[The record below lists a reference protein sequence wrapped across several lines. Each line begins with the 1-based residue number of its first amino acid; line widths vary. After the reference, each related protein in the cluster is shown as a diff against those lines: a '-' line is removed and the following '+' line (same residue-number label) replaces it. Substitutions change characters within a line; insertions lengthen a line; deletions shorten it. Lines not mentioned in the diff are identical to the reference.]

1 MFKKIIDTAINLNAS
16 DIHLS
21 EGYYPFFRINQSL
34 QKSDKLG
41 IVNEDIVEDALKVL
55 NIKNRKDYVDGVYS
69 YKGYRLRYNI
79 LYSNGEVN
87 ITIRIIPKYI
97 KKLYELLLPIEIE
110 KLNKYDRGL
119 VLITGKTCSGKST
132 TLASLINDINLNENK
147 KIIIFEDPIEYVY
160 PKENSLIVQKDISN
174 NKDNLELLLQAVVRM
189 DPDIIVVSEIR
200 DKEVL
205 KACIDLSEIGHLVF
219 ATIHSNSVSE
229 TITRIV
235 DLFPS
240 NDKNQIRYK
249 LSIVLNAIL
258 HQKLFKTKD
267 ILVPIVE
274 LLVLDN
280 STRNIIKQGKDES
293 FINDQIFFMMKENG
307 SLAELE
313 PIRRLVNEKIISK
326 DDLFKLLSTRD
337 IEKITNMNYN

>member
-1 MFKKIIDTAINLNAS
+1 MFKKIIDTAINMKAS

-21 EGYYPFFRINQSL
+21 EGYYPFFRLNQNL
-34 QKSDKLG
+34 IKQDKFG
-41 IVNEDIVEDALKVL
+41 VVNKDIIDDALKVL
-55 NIKNRKDYVDGVYS
+55 SIEKKSDFLDGVCC
-69 YKGYRLRYNI
+69 YKEDRLRYNI
-79 LYSNGEVN
+79 LYSSGLTN

-97 KKLYELLLPIEIE
+97 KKTRELLLPNEVE
-110 KLNKYDRGL
+110 KLNKFDSGL

-132 TLASLINDINLNENK
+132 TLASLINDINVNENK
-147 KIIIFEDPIEYVY
+147 KIIIFEDPIETVY
-160 PKENSLIVQKDISN
+160 PKKNSLIIQKDISSK
-174 NKDNLELLLQAVVRM
+174 KDNLGLLLQAVVRM

-219 ATIHSNSVSE
+219 ATIHSNSVAE

-240 NDKNQIRYK
+240 SDKNQIRYK

-267 ILVPIVE
+267 SLIPIVE
-274 LLVLDN
+274 LLILDP

-293 FINDQIFFMMKENG
+293 FINDQIFFTMKENG
-307 SLAELE
+307 SLAEIE
-313 PIRRLVNEKIISK
+313 HIRRLLNDEIILN
-326 DDLFKLLSTRD
+326 DDLFKLLSVRD